1 MFSRLT
7 RMLVNAS
14 VRLKLALGFGQVL
27 ILSFMIAA
35 TGWQALNAVLYRS
48 DSLTRLS
55 ELAVYAQAM
64 RADRIVYRTLAD
76 SASREQ
82 MLQKVEKIDL
92 LLADLSHRLVDPVDV
107 QRNQEAIR
115 LAAGFKAALAEL
127 PALIEQRETVRP
139 ALKKSALQASDTL
152 AQFASDLPDQ
162 NDEKAL
168 DAIEN
173 LRQAMEQAEDRAQN
187 PAWAVES
194 LQAYAEAASQALD
207 ALDIAQ
213 TAVTALPVDSAL
225 LKTDLARYREQL
237 LKLKQAQLNVETA
250 QNRFEQQLN
259 ELRDSSDLLSQS
271 QTTKRN
277 DEADHTRT
285 LLIGVTVAALVLGA
299 LAAWW
304 IASQIAAPLRDILVA
319 ANRVAQGDLS
329 HDTQS
334 ERGDELGQLQQ
345 SIGQMTRSLRS
356 LISSIGESARQIA
369 GAATQLST
377 VTEQTRNGLN
387 NQKDETDQV
396 ATAMNEMLATAQEVA
411 RHAERASVAANEA
424 DQQAEAGEQVVTQA
438 VEQIGN
444 LASEMALSGRAML
457 TLQQESNKIASVL
470 DVIKSVSQQTNL
482 LALNAAIEAAR
493 AGTAGQGFA
502 VVADEVRSLAQR
514 TQESA
519 EEIEGLIQGLHN
531 GTQQVADIMDSSRNL
546 TDNSVALTR
555 DAGDALAAIA
565 RTVSVIQE
573 MNPQIAAAAE
583 QQSAVAE
590 EINRSVLKV
599 RDVSE
604 KTAAA
609 SEETA
614 AASVQL
620 TRLSLD
626 LQTLV
631 AKFKL

>member
-7 RMLVNAS
+7 RVLVNAS

-27 ILSFMIAA
+27 ILSFLIAA

-48 DSLTRLS
+48 DSLTTLGQ
-55 ELAVYAQAM
+55 LAVDAEAM
-64 RADRIVYRTLAD
+64 RADRIVYRTLTD
-76 SASREQ
+76 SDSLGKMAA
-82 MLQKVEKIDL
+82 KIERIDQH
-92 LLADLSHRLVDPVDV
+92 LAALSNRLKDPTDV
-107 QRNQEAIR
+107 QRLEDAMS
-115 LAAGFKAALAEL
+115 LANGFKAALAQL
-127 PALIEQRETVRP
+127 PPLVEQRERLRP
-139 ALKKSALQASDTL
+139 DLKKIALQASDTL

-168 DAIEN
+168 DAIEQ
-173 LRQAMEQAEDRAQN
+173 LRQAMELAEDRAQS
-187 PAWAVES
+187 PAWAAQS
-194 LQAYAEAASQALD
+194 LATYAETLGKALD
-207 ALDIAQ
+207 ALEIAQ
-213 TAVTALPVDSAL
+213 AAVTALPVDSAL
-225 LKTDLARYREQL
+225 LKTDLANYREQL
-237 LKLKQAQLNVETA
+237 TKLKEAQLNVETV

-259 ELRDSSDLLSQS
+259 NMRESSNLLSQS
-271 QTTKRN
+271 QNAKRN

-285 LLIGVTVAALVLGA
+285 LLISVTVAALALGA

-304 IASQIAAPLRDILVA
+304 IARQIAVPLREILSA
-319 ANRVAQGDLS
+319 AHRVAEGDLS
-329 HDTQS
+329 HDMPVD
-334 ERGDELGQLQQ
+334 RRDELGQLQQ
-345 SIGQMTRSLRS
+345 SIGQMTRNLRS
-356 LISSIGESARQIA
+356 LISSIGDSARQIA

-387 NQKDETDQV
+387 EQKDETDQV

-424 DQQAEAGEQVVTQA
+424 DQQAGAGEQVVTQA

-457 TLQQESNKIASVL
+457 ALQQESQKIASVL

-519 EEIEGLIQGLHN
+519 EEIEGLILGLHN

-555 DAGDALAAIA
+555 DAGDALIAIA

-604 KTAAA
+604 QTAAA

>member
-1 MFSRLT
+1 MFTWLT
-7 RMLVNAS
+7 RSLSNIS
-14 VRLKLALGFGQVL
+14 VRLKLALGFGLVL
-27 ILSFMIAA
+27 LLSLIIAV
-35 TGWQALNAVLYRS
+35 TGWQALNAVLERS
-48 DSLTRLS
+48 SKLTTLGQ
-55 ELAVYAQAM
+55 LAVDAEAM
-64 RADRIVYRTLAD
+64 RADRIVYRILAD
-76 SASREQ
+76 TAS
-82 MLQKVEKIDL
+82 LGKINAQIGKIEL
-92 LLADLSHRLVDPVDV
+92 YLADLSIRMSAPSD
-107 QRNQEAIR
+107 QRHLQQTTNLI
-115 LAAGFKAALAEL
+115 AGLKAALGEL
-127 PALIEQRETVRP
+127 PSLVEQREKARAPLKTM
-139 ALKKSALQASDTL
+139 ALETSDTL

-162 NDEKAL
+162 DDQKAL
-168 DAIEN
+168 DAIED
-173 LRQAMEQAEDRAQN
+173 LRQAITLADDATQN
-187 PAWAVES
+187 PAWAADS
-194 LQAYAEAASQALD
+194 LQTYAQTVSTALD
-207 ALDIAQ
+207 ALEAAQ
-213 TAVTALPVDSAL
+213 MAVMALPVDAAL
-225 LKTDLARYREQL
+225 LKTQLTTYREQL
-237 LKLKQAQLNVETA
+237 ITLKEAQLNTEAV
-250 QNRFEQQLN
+250 QKRVEQQLDQVLEQN
-259 ELRDSSDLLSQS
+259 DLLSQAQVS
-271 QTTKRN
+271 KR
-277 DEADHTRT
+277 DREADRTRT
-285 LLIGVTVAALVLGA
+285 LLTSVTVVALLFGT

-304 IASQIAAPLRDILVA
+304 IARQISVPLRQALA
-319 ANRVAQGDLS
+319 CANRIANGDLS
-329 HDTQS
+329 HDIQV
-334 ERGDELGQLQQ
+334 ERRDELGQLQH

-356 LISSIGESARQIA
+356 LISSIGDSARQIA
-369 GAATQLST
+369 GAATQLSS

-387 NQKDETDQV
+387 DQKDETDQV

-424 DQQAEAGEQVVTQA
+424 DQQAGAGEQVVTQA

-457 TLQQESNKIASVL
+457 TLQQESQKIASVL

-519 EEIEGLIQGLHN
+519 EEIEGLILGLHN

-555 DAGDALAAIA
+555 DAGEALTAIA
-565 RTVSVIQE
+565 RTVAVIQE

-604 KTAAA
+604 QTAAA

-620 TRLSLD
+620 TRLSVD

-631 AKFKL
+631 GKFKL

>member
-1 MFSRLT
+1 MFLRLT
-7 RMLVNAS
+7 RVLVNAS

-27 ILSFMIAA
+27 ILSFLIAA
-35 TGWQALNAVLYRS
+35 TGWQALSAVLYRS
-48 DSLTRLS
+48 DSLTVLGH
-55 ELAVYAQAM
+55 LAVEAEAM
-64 RADRIVYRTLAD
+64 RADRIVYRTLMD
-76 SASREQ
+76 SNSLDKMNQRIEQIDQYLTSLSSRLRAATDRQWLE
-82 MLQKVEKIDL
+82 EAAL
-92 LLADLSHRLVDPVDV
+92 LVS
-107 QRNQEAIR
+107 
-115 LAAGFKAALAEL
+115 GSKAALVQL
-127 PALIEQRETVRP
+127 PPLLAAREQIRP

-152 AQFASDLPDQ
+152 AQLASDLPDQ

-173 LRQAMEQAEDRAQN
+173 LRQAMEQAEDRAQS
-187 PAWAVES
+187 PAWAAVTLKAYADAFDQSLDE
-194 LQAYAEAASQALD
+194 LQAALAS
-207 ALDIAQ
+207 
-213 TAVTALPVDSAL
+213 VTALPVDSTL
-225 LKTDLARYREQL
+225 LKTDLANYREQL
-237 LKLKQAQLNVETA
+237 LKLKQAQLDTETV
-250 QNRFEQQLN
+250 QNSFEQQLN
-259 ELRDSSDLLSQS
+259 ELRDKSNLLSQS
-271 QTTKRN
+271 QNARRN
-277 DEADHTRT
+277 NEADKTRR
-285 LLIGVTVAALVLGA
+285 LLISVTVAALALGT

-304 IASQIAAPLRDILVA
+304 IARQIAAPLREILGA
-319 ANRVAQGDLS
+319 AHRVAEGDLS
-329 HDTQS
+329 HDMAVD
-334 ERGDELGQLQQ
+334 RRDELGQLQQ

-356 LISSIGESARQIA
+356 LISSIGDSARQIA

-377 VTEQTRNGLN
+377 VTEQTRSGLN
-387 NQKDETDQV
+387 EQKDETDQV

-411 RHAERASVAANEA
+411 RHAERASVAAQEA
-424 DQQAEAGEQVVTQA
+424 DHQAGAGEQVVTQA

-457 TLQQESNKIASVL
+457 ALQQESQKIASVL

-519 EEIEGLIQGLHN
+519 EEIEGLILGLHN

-555 DAGDALAAIA
+555 DAGDALSAIA
-565 RTVSVIQE
+565 RTVSIIQE

-604 KTAAA
+604 QTAAA

-631 AKFKL
+631 DKFKL

>member
-1 MFSRLT
+1 MLSRLT
-7 RMLVNAS
+7 RMLANAS

-27 ILSFMIAA
+27 MLSFIISA
-35 TGWQALNAVLYRS
+35 TGWQALNAILYRS
-48 DSLTRLS
+48 DSLTSLG
-55 ELAVYAQAM
+55 ELAVQAQAM

-76 SASREQ
+76 KASLDQ
-82 MLQKVEKIDL
+82 MTQKIEKIDQHL
-92 LLADLSHRLVDPVDV
+92 TDLSQRLIDPVDL
-107 QRNQEAIR
+107 QRIAEAAS
-115 LAAGFKAALAEL
+115 LVADFKTALAQL
-127 PALIEQRETVRP
+127 PALIEQRENIRP
-139 ALKKSALQASDTL
+139 ALKTSALQASDTL

-168 DAIEN
+168 DAIEQ

-187 PAWAVES
+187 PAWAADS
-194 LQAYAEAASQALD
+194 LQAYTEAANQTLD
-207 ALDIAQ
+207 ALDAAQ
-213 TAVTALPVDSAL
+213 ATVTTLPVDSTL
-225 LKTDLARYREQL
+225 LKTDLANYRAQL
-237 LKLKQAQLNVETA
+237 VKLKEAQLNVETL

-259 ELRDSSDLLSQS
+259 ELREKSDLLSQS
-271 QTTKRN
+271 QNTKRN
-277 DEADHTRT
+277 QEAAQTHT
-285 LLIGVTVAALVLGA
+285 LLIGVTLAALVLGA

-304 IASQIAAPLRDILVA
+304 IARQIASPLRGILIA
-319 ANRVAQGDLS
+319 ANRVAEGDLS
-329 HDTQS
+329 HDIKV
-334 ERGDELGQLQQ
+334 ERRDELGQLQH

-356 LISSIGESARQIA
+356 LISGIGDSARQIA

-387 NQKDETDQV
+387 QQKDETDQV
-396 ATAMNEMLATAQEVA
+396 ATAMNQMLATAQEVA

-424 DQQAEAGEQVVTQA
+424 DQQAGAGEQVVTQA

-457 TLQQESNKIASVL
+457 TLQQESQKIASVL

-493 AGTAGQGFA
+493 AGTASQGFA

-519 EEIEGLIQGLHN
+519 EEIEGLILGLHN

-555 DAGDALAAIA
+555 DAGEALAAIA
-565 RTVSVIQE
+565 RTVAVIQE

-604 KTAAA
+604 QTAAA

-620 TRLSLD
+620 TRLSVD

-631 AKFKL
+631 GKFKL